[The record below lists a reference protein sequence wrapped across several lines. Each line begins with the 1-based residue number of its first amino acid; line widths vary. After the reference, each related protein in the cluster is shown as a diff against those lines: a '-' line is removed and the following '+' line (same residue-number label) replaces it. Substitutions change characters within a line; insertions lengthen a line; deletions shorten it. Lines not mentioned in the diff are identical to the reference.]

1 MPLIKL
7 NATQGLTGTLPAVSG
22 ANLTNIDAGKVL
34 QVVGSTF
41 NTATDMVSS
50 TYADISSSSLSIT
63 PSSSSNKI
71 LVFYSLQFRLRSD
84 SASTGNGFVRIL
96 RGTTE
101 ITETRNEMLDSKR
114 SPAPMVI
121 SHLDTPNISGSAV
134 TYKAQQKMTL
144 GSQIVIND
152 GGVDS
157 YITLME
163 ISA

>member
-84 SASTGNGFVRIL
+84 NASTGNGFVRIL

-121 SHLDTPNISGSAV
+121 SHLDSPSTTSAV
-134 TYKAQQKMTL
+134 TYKAQQKMTA
-144 GSQIVIND
+144 GSQVVIND